1 LKISSAC
8 VEREKGMGG
17 EVRANKLWTRL
28 LGAQPQ
34 AALPH
39 RASHASHAQGRL
51 SYWRNCCNQSYCAR
65 VFRRQSY
72 SSGSCT
78 RRISISCEFDDEGV
92 KADCK
97 KAEKTLVV
105 NRNEASAKIK
115 LTLMKTTGFLI
126 PGPVSHHLNRDV
138 MKMEEDQIWQWLWDE

>member
-1 LKISSAC
+1 
-8 VEREKGMGG
+8 MGG

-39 RASHASHAQGRL
+39 RASRASHAQGRL

-78 RRISISCEFDDEGV
+78 RRISISCELDDEGV

-97 KAEKTLVV
+97 KAEKSLVV
-105 NRNEASAKIK
+105 NRNEASAKIIDIDENDWISYSRARIAS
-115 LTLMKTTGFLI
+115 FEQE
-126 PGPVSHHLNRDV
+126 RD
-138 MKMEEDQIWQWLWDE
+138 EDGRRSNLAVALG